1 MRNLC
6 VLFPDQLNIDFSS
19 LLDFDKELDE
29 ILMCEFKKDFT
40 NLNHHKKKIVYQLSC
55 MRHFQSYLTEMGYK
69 VNYLKLDDPNN
80 HGDFLPE
87 LIKQKRAKGY
97 EKLIVTEPSSYDE
110 LSLVKKW
117 GDQVE
122 VSLDIRKNNFFM
134 CDKKEFEKWSIG
146 RKDLRLEYFYRTLR
160 KKFNILMENEKPICG
175 TWNYDKINRK
185 SFKDDSTVPEKY
197 TSIVDDVTLDVIV
210 LVNREFNDHFGTTDQ
225 FEFAVNRK
233 QALNALKKFMQERLG
248 SFGDYQDAM
257 LSGEPWL
264 FHSHLS
270 MYINNGL
277 LNPRECIDYAEN
289 QFKTSKAP
297 INSVEGF
304 IRQIL
309 GWREYVRGIYW
320 LNMPD
325 YKNMNA
331 LNAYNSLPTFYWNA
345 DTKMNCIKESVENT
359 IQNAYAHHIQR
370 LMVLGNFALISG
382 IQPKDVNDWFLS
394 VYADA
399 YEWVE
404 LPNVSGMALF
414 ADGGIIASKPYAS
427 SGAYINKMSN
437 YCCDCN
443 YDVKEKKGEN
453 ACPFNYLYW
462 NFLLENQSKLSSN
475 SRLGLAYKNL
485 EKLPKEK
492 LFAIKKSAKKF
503 LIKMVNGEKV

>member
-80 HGDFLPE
+80 HGDFMPE
-87 LIKQKRAKGY
+87 LLKLKRAKGY

-117 GDQVE
+117 GDKVE
-122 VSLDIRKNNFFM
+122 VSLDIRKNNFFL
-134 CDKKEFEKWSIG
+134 CDKKEFETWSVG
-146 RKDLRLEYFYRTLR
+146 RKELRLEYFYRMLR

-185 SFKDDSTVPEKY
+185 SFKENSTVPEKY
-197 TSIVDDVTLDVIV
+197 SSIVDDVTLEVIE

-225 FEFAVNRK
+225 FAFAVNRK
-233 QALNALKKFMQERLG
+233 QALNALKKFMKERLE

-277 LNPRECIDYAEN
+277 LNPRECIDFAEN
-289 QFKTSKAP
+289 EFKASKAP

-320 LNMPD
+320 LKMPD

-331 LNAYNSLPTFYWNA
+331 LNAYTSLPTFYWDA
-345 DTKMNCIKESVENT
+345 DTKMNCVKESVKNT

-427 SGAYINKMSN
+427 TGAYINKMSN

-443 YDVKEKKGEN
+443 YNVKEKTGAN

-462 NFLLENQSKLSSN
+462 NFLVQNQSKLSSN

-485 EKLPKEK
+485 ERLPKEK

-503 LIKMVNGEKV
+503 LSKMGNSEKV